1 MKQSKDMKVIG
12 ITGGVGSGK
21 SALLTYMKETYNC
34 VVILADEAAH
44 ELEAPGQPCYEM
56 LVGLLSP
63 DILNGDGTID
73 KGKMARKIFRSG
85 ELLEKVNDIIHPAVR
100 KMILGRI
107 AEEREKG
114 QADFLFLEAALLIE
128 NGYLDIVDEMWYI
141 YAEEEVRRSRL
152 RETRHY
158 PDEKIDAI
166 MKSQLDEET
175 FRKNCC
181 FVIDNSGKL
190 AEAYRQIDRKLGGR
204 L

>member
-21 SALLTYMKETYNC
+21 SALLTYIAGKYNC

-56 LVGLLSP
+56 LVGLLSA
-63 DILNGDGTID
+63 DILNGDGTIN
-73 KGKMARKIFRSG
+73 KGKMAQKIFQSG
-85 ELLEKVNDIIHPAVR
+85 ELLEKVNAIIHPAVR
-100 KMILGRI
+100 NMILGKI
-107 AEEREKG
+107 ADEKEKG

-141 YAEEEVRRSRL
+141 YAGEEVRRSRL
-152 RETRHY
+152 REARHY

-181 FVIDNSGKL
+181 FVIDNSADL
-190 AEAYRQIDRKLGGR
+190 MEAYRQIDRKLGGR